1 MTPDAAADV
10 VRWVREGEQLFGRAL
25 QILQG
30 AERLAQENWRLQAE
44 LTVTREELAR
54 LRMER
59 VEAAE
64 SLKAIAEQVTRL
76 ATAALERLAR
86 PIT

>member
-1 MTPDAAADV
+1 MTPDAASDV
-10 VRWVREGEQLFGRAL
+10 VRWVRDGEKLFGRAL

-30 AERLAQENWRLQAE
+30 ADYLAQENRRLRAQLEVA
-44 LTVTREELAR
+44 REELER
-54 LRMER
+54 LRSER

-76 ATAALERLAR
+76 ASAALERLAR